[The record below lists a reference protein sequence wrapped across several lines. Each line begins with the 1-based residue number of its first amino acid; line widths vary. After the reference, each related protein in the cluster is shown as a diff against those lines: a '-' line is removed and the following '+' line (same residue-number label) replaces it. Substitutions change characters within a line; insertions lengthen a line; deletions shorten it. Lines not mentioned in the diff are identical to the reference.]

1 MFKGTTYYIYFCTY
15 NDVRLWIIYSKN
27 NVNND
32 PNKNDIT
39 LRDDNL
45 NLSGGYHAILPLIEW
60 GLPMDEVDSIMK

>member
-39 LRDDNL
+39 LRDVNL
-45 NLSGGYHAILPLIEW
+45 NLFGGYHAILPLIEW

>member
-32 PNKNDIT
+32 PIKMI
-39 LRDDNL
+39 LHL
-45 NLSGGYHAILPLIEW
+45 EMAI
-60 GLPMDEVDSIMK
+60 